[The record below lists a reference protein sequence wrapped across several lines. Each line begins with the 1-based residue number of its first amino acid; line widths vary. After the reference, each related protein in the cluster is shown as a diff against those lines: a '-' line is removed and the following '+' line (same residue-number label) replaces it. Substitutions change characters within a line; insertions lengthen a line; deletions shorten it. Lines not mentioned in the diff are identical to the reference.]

1 MIKADNYKKNKKVGI
16 SNGVKKFIFII
27 GTTRSG
33 KSRYAVELAGKFK
46 KKVTFVATA
55 TSSDKEMS
63 ERISKHKSFRPRE
76 WKLIEEPKDVASIL
90 PVLKVRC
97 GVVLIDCLG
106 LLISN
111 LSAGGLT
118 DKEIE
123 KRIRILIAA
132 ILKLELITILV
143 SNEVG
148 GGLVPTN
155 RLARRFQDLVGFA
168 NQMMAEAADEVIL
181 MQSGIPLK
189 IKGDKK
195 CNN

>member
-1 MIKADNYKKNKKVGI
+1 MRR
-16 SNGVKKFIFII
+16 FIFII
-27 GTTRSG
+27 GATRSG
-33 KSRYAVELAGKFK
+33 KSRYAVELAGRFK

-63 ERISKHKSFRPRE
+63 RRISKHKSIRPRN
-76 WKLIEEPKDVASIL
+76 WRLIEEPKDVASIL
-90 PVLKVRC
+90 PALKGRC

-111 LSAGGLT
+111 LSAAGLT
-118 DKEIE
+118 DKQIE
-123 KRIRILIAA
+123 NRIKILIAA
-132 ILKLELITILV
+132 ILKLKLITILV

-168 NQMMAEAADEVIL
+168 NQKMAENADEVIL
-181 MQSGIPLK
+181 MQSGIAIR
-189 IKGDKK
+189 IK
-195 CNN
+195 